1 MKAGIHKVIRSS
13 YVDGPGHRTV
23 VFFQGCARGCDGCQ
37 SPHLWATD
45 GGYEVEV
52 GDLVNQLL
60 AEARQNQAGT
70 LNITVSGGEPF
81 EQPQALSELV
91 SRLKAAGAHIIIYT
105 GYTYE
110 QLQGRGYDEAL
121 AGIDVLVDGPYISQ
135 MDSAGMQYRG
145 SSNQRP
151 LDLTASR
158 ERGELVVL
166 DWDTPELILTHDG
179 RILATGPMVDLLAS
193 WGLDESVVSRRC
205 GQTANADPQA
215 G

>member
-1 MKAGIHKVIRSS
+1 MLARIHKVIRSS

-37 SPHLWATD
+37 SLHLWPTD
-45 GGYEVEV
+45 GGYEVAV

-81 EQPQALSELV
+81 GQPRALSDLV
-91 SRLKAAGAHIIIYT
+91 ARLKANGAHLIVYT

-110 QLQGRGYDEAL
+110 QLQGERYDEAL
-121 AGIDVLVDGPYISQ
+121 AGIDVLVDGPYIRRL
-135 MDSAGMQYRG
+135 DSPDMQYRG
-145 SSNQRP
+145 SRNQRP
-151 LDLTASR
+151 IDLTASR
-158 ERGELVVL
+158 KQGELVVL

-179 RILATGPMVDLLAS
+179 RILATGAVVDLLVR
-193 WGLDESVVSRRC
+193 WGLGESVVSRRC